1 MSLRSSLKA
10 SRSTL
15 LRLVGRPHSRR
26 LSWESSVRAL
36 NVVAVSFV
44 SWERT
49 HERTDGAGD
58 PADGEA
64 PRAALRPAAALA

>member
-1 MSLRSSLKA
+1 MSLRSSPKA

-15 LRLVGRPHSRR
+15 PRLVGRPHSRR
-26 LSWESSVRAL
+26 SSWESSVRAL

-49 HERTDGAGD
+49 DGAGD
-58 PADGEA
+58 PPDGEA
-64 PRAALRPAAALA
+64 PRAALHPAAALA

>member
-1 MSLRSSLKA
+1 M
-10 SRSTL
+10 
-15 LRLVGRPHSRR
+15 
-26 LSWESSVRAL
+26 RAL
-36 NVVAVSFV
+36 NVMAVSFV

-49 HERTDGAGD
+49 DGAAD

>member
-1 MSLRSSLKA
+1 
-10 SRSTL
+10 
-15 LRLVGRPHSRR
+15 
-26 LSWESSVRAL
+26 VRAL

-49 HERTDGAGD
+49 DGAAD

-64 PRAALRPAAALA
+64 PRSALRPAAALAHVQLLAPASAKR

>member
-1 MSLRSSLKA
+1 M
-10 SRSTL
+10 
-15 LRLVGRPHSRR
+15 
-26 LSWESSVRAL
+26 RAL